1 MSTLVEQVGDLR
13 ELVESHVEEMERER
27 RISDDVL
34 AAIRGTGLNRSL
46 IPAELGG
53 DGRHVL
59 EVLEAVERIA
69 SFDGSTGWCSA
80 IGAGSN
86 VFSGYFAP
94 EVAKTVW
101 SDPDQGNS
109 GQFGPTGQVRAN
121 GSGPSL
127 SGRWAFCSNSLHSAY
142 LGVACLWFG
151 DQAEP
156 EMIPRYVMVPA
167 EHLSIEDTWNATGL
181 CGTGSHHVTVDGF
194 PLDRDQSIT
203 FLDQPWPEGPLW
215 RMTLFSILGPV
226 LGITTLGMARGAI
239 DDVRRR
245 IADNVGATRGS
256 LADDPVGL
264 AEFAQAEVA
273 LRAVRA
279 GLFDAVARAWDHA
292 ERDGKIPK
300 VLQAEVFL
308 SMSYGCQVAVDVV
321 STCHN
326 LAGGSAAYADSSL
339 LRRLRDVETAR
350 QHIMFGRSNRPMLAK
365 TLAGE
370 DTFAPPFIV

>member
-1 MSTLVEQVGDLR
+1 MGTLLEQVADLGDL
-13 ELVESHVEEMERER
+13 VGSHVEDMERER
-27 RISDDVL
+27 RISDEVL
-34 AAIRGTGLNRSL
+34 AGVRATGLNRAL
-46 IPAELGG
+46 VPAELGG
-53 DGRHVL
+53 DDRHVL
-59 EVLEAVERIA
+59 EVLEAVERIS

-86 VFSGYFAP
+86 LFSGYFAP
-94 EVAKTVW
+94 EVAKEVW
-101 SDPDQGNS
+101 SDPDQPNS
-109 GQFGPTGQVRAN
+109 GQFGPTGQVRSN
-121 GSGPSL
+121 GAGPAL

-142 LGVACLWFG
+142 LGVGCLWFG

-181 CGTGSHHVTVDGF
+181 RGTGSHHVTVDGF
-194 PLDRDQSIT
+194 PLDREQSIT
-203 FLDQPWPEGPLW
+203 FLDKPWADGPLW

-239 DDVRRR
+239 EDVRRR
-245 IADNVGATRGS
+245 ISDNVAATRGS

-279 GLFDAVARAWDHA
+279 GLFDAVARAWEHA
-292 ERDGKIPK
+292 EREGKVPK
-300 VLQAEVFL
+300 PLQAEVFL
-308 SMSYGCQVAVDVV
+308 SMTYGCQVAVEVA

-326 LAGGSAAYADSSL
+326 LAGGSAAYAESSL
-339 LRRLRDVETAR
+339 LRRLRDIETAR

>member
-1 MSTLVEQVGDLR
+1 MGTLLEQVDDLA
-13 ELVESHVEEMERER
+13 ELVGSHVEEMESER
-27 RISDDVL
+27 RISDEVL
-34 AAIRGTGLNRSL
+34 RAIRATGLNRSV
-46 IPAELGG
+46 IPRELGG
-53 DGRHVL
+53 DERNVL

-69 SFDGSTGWCSA
+69 SFDGSTGWCAA

-86 VFSGYFAP
+86 LFSGYFA
-94 EVAKTVW
+94 EDTAKAVW
-101 SDPDQGNS
+101 SDPDQPNS
-109 GQFGPTGQVRAN
+109 GQFGPMGQVRAN
-121 GSGPSL
+121 GAGPAL

-142 LGVACLWFG
+142 LGVGCLWFG

-156 EMIPRYVMVPA
+156 EMVPRYVMVPA
-167 EHLSIEDTWNATGL
+167 DHLTIEDTWDATGL

-203 FLDQPWPEGPLW
+203 FLDKPWAEGPLW

-226 LGITTLGMARGAI
+226 LGITTLGMARGALE
-239 DDVRRR
+239 DVRRR
-245 IADNVGATRGS
+245 IADNVGAMRGA
-256 LADDPVGL
+256 LADDPIGL
-264 AEFAQAEVA
+264 AEFAQADAA

-292 ERDGKIPK
+292 DREGKVPK

-308 SMSYGCQVAVDVV
+308 SMTYGCQVAVEVA

-339 LRRLRDVETAR
+339 LRRLRDIQTAR

-365 TLAGE
+365 TLVGE